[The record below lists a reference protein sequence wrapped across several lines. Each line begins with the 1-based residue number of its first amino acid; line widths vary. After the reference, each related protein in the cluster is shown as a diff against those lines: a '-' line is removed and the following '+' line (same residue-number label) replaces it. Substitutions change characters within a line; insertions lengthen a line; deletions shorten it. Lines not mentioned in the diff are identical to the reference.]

1 MVAAAVGA
9 AATIGGA
16 VISSDASRSAS
27 NTQADAARNAADAQ
41 MQQFQQMRSD
51 LQPYMN
57 LGSGAISPLMSA
69 LGYNSD
75 WSVNQNNPLQQRFNF
90 TMPTLEQVRNTP
102 GYQFQTE
109 QGQNAIN
116 NSAAARGG
124 LLSGATLKDLL
135 SFQQGLADTTYQ
147 RLAQT
152 QFDNTLTAFK
162 TNYSSAADNANRLS
176 NLVQTGQNSAA
187 GVGQQGLQAANNA
200 GNMLTSGAAASAA
213 GTVGSANA
221 INQGLGSLANAG
233 MTYGRLNQLLN
244 LGGSVSSYGPAT
256 GFSESAP
263 QIQYGGGDLTPAVP
277 LA

>member
-9 AATIGGA
+9 VGSIGGA
-16 VISSDASRSAS
+16 LISSDASRSAS

-41 MQQFQQMRSD
+41 MAQFQQMRGD

-57 LGSGAISPLMSA
+57 LGRGAISPLMSA

-75 WSVNQNNPLQQRFNF
+75 WSVNPNNPLQQRF
-90 TMPTLEQVRNTP
+90 TMPTLADVRNAP
-102 GYQFQTE
+102 GYQFQME
-109 QGQNAIN
+109 QGNQAIN
-116 NSAAARGG
+116 NSAAAKGG

-135 SFQQGLADTTYQ
+135 SFSQGLADTTYGN
-147 RLAQT
+147 
-152 QFDNTLTAFK
+152 QFDRALTTFK

-213 GTVGSANA
+213 GQVGGANA
-221 INQGLGSLANAG
+221 INQGLGSLGNSA
-233 MTYGRLNQLLN
+233 MTYSLLNQLRN
-244 LGGSVSSYGPAT
+244 SGGGGNVSSYGGTTFDANNTSTYFNDPNA
-256 GFSESAP
+256 
-263 QIQYGGGDLTPAVP
+263 YG
-277 LA
+277 